1 MNDLRSATSPT
12 APEGAVAVGTVLAGD
27 EREALEALSAYF
39 GAADDRQAVRLVVGG
54 EDLGY
59 LERERALDLMKPQT
73 RGLGDSS
80 GWTLLGVSD
89 YEDIE
94 LRCDV
99 PGCPANPIV
108 VATFDEMYPP
118 SCPVHPG
125 QRLTLART

>member
-1 MNDLRSATSPT
+1 MSALRSAMSPA
-12 APEGAVAVGTVLAGD
+12 APAGAVGTVLARD
-27 EREALEALSAYF
+27 EGEALEALSAYF
-39 GAADDRQAVRLVVGG
+39 GAADDREMVRVVVGG
-54 EDLGY
+54 EVLGY
-59 LERERALDLMKPQT
+59 LARDRALDVIDLQS

-108 VATFDEMYPP
+108 AASFDETYPP
-118 SCPVHPG
+118 SCPVHPE
-125 QRLTLART
+125 QPLTLARP